1 MSEVEYR
8 QARFTA
14 PAGSTDVL
22 LIRHGESAPARPDR
36 PFRLVDGQGDPEL
49 APVGREH
56 AERIAERLADEPL
69 DAIYVT
75 KLQRTVQTAAP
86 LADRLGLVPRVE
98 PDLREVHLG
107 DWEGGLFRQK
117 VAQNDPLIQKMY
129 AEQRWDVIP
138 GAESTESLT
147 ARVRGAIQR
156 LAAAHPDQRI
166 AVFTHGG
173 IIGQVIALAT
183 GSRPLA
189 FLGANNGSISQIVV
203 TAEDGWIVRR
213 FNDSGHVEDGL
224 NGAAGALS

>member
-8 QARFTA
+8 QSRFAVPTGA
-14 PAGSTDVL
+14 TDVL

-36 PFRLVDGQGDPEL
+36 PFPLVDGQGDPEL
-49 APVGREH
+49 APQGREH
-56 AERIAERLADEPL
+56 AERVAQRLADAGL

-75 KLQRTVQTAAP
+75 TLIRTVQTAAP
-86 LADRLGLVPRVE
+86 LAARTGLTPQVE

-107 DWEGGLFRQK
+107 EWEGGLFRQK
-117 VAQNDPLIQKMY
+117 TAENDPVIQRMH

-138 GAESTESLT
+138 GAESGAALS
-147 ARVRGAIQR
+147 ARVRGAIER

-173 IIGQVIALAT
+173 VIGQALALAT

-189 FLGANNGSISQIVV
+189 FLGADNGSISRIVV
-203 TAEDGWIVRR
+203 TADRWIVRS
-213 FNDSGHVEDGL
+213 FNDSAHLDSDL
-224 NGAAGALS
+224 SAQAAALS